1 LRTEGSILFT
11 WLSGSFFYNALERL
25 LVTIA
30 SATEFIRKWTSSL
43 WQRAV
48 LFGVGYFIC
57 AWIGDYLS
65 APVGT
70 YVTFWMPVGL
80 SVAVLLLNRTRD
92 WPWLLLAIFPANF
105 LFDIIH
111 GTRLPL
117 IFFFCCANVFE
128 SFAGAW
134 LVRTFIAECPGMKT
148 LREFTGF
155 LFFGAVLN
163 SMFSALIGAAAL
175 VHFGLGHSFTL
186 AWRNM
191 WGSNV
196 MAILVLTPFLLT
208 WFSPSNGWRNVFYS
222 RGKIMEAVALL
233 AGLSVGIW
241 YLLVWQEGVMSPNK
255 SLIIPFL
262 LWAGLRFG
270 VHGATA
276 VCLFLALTMS
286 FFTVQPY
293 FGQIPRPSL
302 ASEYVFVLQTVI
314 ATAVMI
320 SLIPAIV
327 LSERDRVTARLRE
340 SEEHYRNLTQA
351 AFEGIVIL
359 ENGRFVDVNEQALK
373 MFGYARSEMIG
384 REVIEMVA
392 TESRPIAAECIRTG
406 REDMHEIQLLRR
418 DGGSFIAETRAR
430 MVRAADHTL
439 RMVALRDVTVRK
451 QVEQA
456 LRESEEKFSKAFRTS
471 PDVMSIT
478 DFETGHYLEVNDA
491 HEKVFG
497 FKREEVVGRSPTEL
511 GIFADPEAREKMVQE
526 LKQAGY
532 LRNREIQTLTR
543 DGRILTMLHSAELVE
558 LGGRMCVLRV
568 SNDIT
573 ARKSAEEAL
582 RASEQ
587 RFRSYFEL
595 ASVGFAV
602 TSPEMRLLAVN
613 DEYCRILGY
622 SREELLQKNWADL
635 TYPEDLKTN
644 TIVFEEAMAGKT
656 DAYTL
661 NKRMVR
667 KDGQVIH
674 ATISA
679 RCVRRPD
686 GSPDYFVSLLLDITE
701 REQAI
706 EREARGR
713 AEYTLQLIASQE
725 AERARIAGELH
736 DSLGQSLSIIKN
748 HAQLLLL
755 QKRMAIVMRKGIETI
770 SETTTAAIADMRRIS
785 QDLHPYQLDHLGLTR
800 ALDALVENAGN
811 ASNIVFQKK
820 FDMVDDAFSRDQA
833 ASLYR
838 IVQEGL
844 NNILKYSGVKTATI
858 TLERDLHEVRLLI
871 EDGGKGFDPNNL
883 SKGMGLK
890 NIAERTRILGGR
902 LKLISAPGSGV
913 RIEITIPILAGQ
925 E

>member
-1 LRTEGSILFT
+1 
-11 WLSGSFFYNALERL
+11 
-25 LVTIA
+25 VTIA

-43 WQRAV
+43 WQRVV

-65 APVGT
+65 VPVGT

-117 IFFFCCANVFE
+117 IFFFCCANAFE

-148 LREFTGF
+148 LREFIGF

-175 VHFGLGHSFTL
+175 VHFGSGHSFTL

-222 RGKIMEAVALL
+222 RGKIVEAIVLL
-233 AGLSVGIW
+233 AGLSAGIW

-327 LSERDRVTARLRE
+327 LSERDRVMTRLRE

-359 ENGRFVDVNEQALK
+359 ENGRFVDINEQALK
-373 MFGYARSEMIG
+373 MFGYERGEMIG
-384 REVIEMVA
+384 REVIDLVA
-392 TESRPIAAECIRTG
+392 AESRPIALECIRTG
-406 REDMHEIQLLRR
+406 REDVHELQLLRR
-418 DGGSFIAETRAR
+418 DGDSFIAETRAK

-439 RMVALRDVTVRK
+439 RMVALRDVTARK
-451 QVEQA
+451 EVEQA

-478 DFETGHYLEVNDA
+478 DLETGHYIEVNDA
-491 HEKVFG
+491 HEKIFG

-526 LKQAGY
+526 LKQTGY
-532 LRNREIQTLTR
+532 LRNREIQALTR

-582 RASEQ
+582 RESEQ

-622 SREELLQKNWADL
+622 SREGLLQKNWADL

-644 TIVFEEAMAGKT
+644 TVVFEEVMAGKT

-674 ATISA
+674 TTISA

-686 GSPDYFVSLLLDITE
+686 GSPDYFVSLLLNITE

-755 QKRMAIVMRKGIETI
+755 QKKMATDTREGIETI

-820 FDMVDDAFSRDQA
+820 FDLVDDAFSRDKA

-844 NNILKYSGVKTATI
+844 NNIMKYSGVKTATI

-871 EDGGKGFDPNNL
+871 EDGGKGFNPNDL

-890 NIAERTRILGGR
+890 NIAERTRILDGR